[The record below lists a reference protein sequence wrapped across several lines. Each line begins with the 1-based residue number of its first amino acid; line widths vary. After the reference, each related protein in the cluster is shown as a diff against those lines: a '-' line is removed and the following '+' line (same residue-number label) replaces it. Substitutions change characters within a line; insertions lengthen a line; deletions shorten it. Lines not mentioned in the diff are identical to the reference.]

1 MLEKKII
8 YFDTN
13 CTRKDNNM
21 SLKKQSRKLGKITNN
36 TIANINSRQQQ
47 ETAYLNNLTENG
59 IRYKK

>member
-13 CTRKDNNM
+13 YTRKDHNM

-47 ETAYLNNLTENG
+47 EIAYLNNLTENG
-59 IRYKK
+59 IRHKK

>member
-13 CTRKDNNM
+13 CTRKDNNT

-47 ETAYLNNLTENG
+47 ETAYLNN
-59 IRYKK
+59 

>member
-1 MLEKKII
+1 
-8 YFDTN
+8 
-13 CTRKDNNM
+13 M
-21 SLKKQSRKLGKITNN
+21 SLKKQSRKLGKFTNN